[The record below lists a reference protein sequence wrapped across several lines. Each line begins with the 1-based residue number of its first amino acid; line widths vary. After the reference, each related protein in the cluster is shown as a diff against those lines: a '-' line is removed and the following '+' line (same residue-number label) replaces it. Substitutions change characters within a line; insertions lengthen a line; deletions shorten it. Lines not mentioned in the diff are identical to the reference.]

1 MGEFLRKRLLGPCYG
16 YHFANQPLFQVFDYA
31 QYYLNL
37 HSTNSRG
44 KTKSAA
50 DFDFAPHPAEEADAA
65 SAEAQWRL
73 EYNFTTH
80 YQFRRRKMP
89 EHLGRGIIT
98 PAVLENL
105 EWKLAN
111 NR

>member
-1 MGEFLRKRLLGPCYG
+1 M
-16 YHFANQPLFQVFDYA
+16 FDYA

-44 KTKSAA
+44 KTKTAA
-50 DFDFAPHPAEEADAA
+50 DFDFAPHPAKATET
-65 SAEAQWRL
+65 AEAQWRL
-73 EYNFTTH
+73 EYNFTAH

-89 EHLGRGIIT
+89 KHLGRGIIT
-98 PAVLENL
+98 PAVLDNL